1 MAKYTKKWDKDF
13 QKRYTKAI
21 KELDSLEKE
30 YKEMKESNPDKWISM
45 WISESDIE
53 FGENDGFYV
62 SYYGEGQDSETP
74 QEHIHVTLK
83 SELGMFGFNISDFDR
98 AKQFRNDFVEAFD
111 QMQRP
116 VPKPKLEIDEEE
128 TEEDLEALEYEEY
141 IIVASRSC
149 THSWSHTVQAR
160 SSSEALRL
168 IEEDSDGSTH
178 DNNDDYD
185 SYGEIDYEIQ

>member
-1 MAKYTKKWDKDF
+1 MAKYTKKWEKDF
-13 QKRYTKAI
+13 DKRYSKAI

-30 YKEMKESNPDKWISM
+30 YKEMKESNPDKYIHLWIPDG
-45 WISESDIE
+45 DIE
-53 FGENDGFYV
+53 FGECDGFYV
-62 SYYGEGQDSETP
+62 TYYKADETNDP
-74 QEHIHVTLK
+74 PHEHIHITLK
-83 SELGMFGFNISDFDR
+83 SELGMFGFNISEFDQ
-98 AKQFRNDFVEAFD
+98 AKEFRNDVLEAFD

-116 VPKPKLEIDEEE
+116 EPKAKLEIDEEE

-141 IIVASRSC
+141 VIIASRSC
-149 THSWSHTVQAR
+149 VQTWTHTVQAR